1 MAEFGFVV
9 PPAVLL
15 PFSPPFLLSSF
26 SFFHCVVTAITI
38 KSRPPGVLDRQ
49 ESMPRCCC
57 FFSFFFYPPG
67 LASRLD
73 EFHPVGLVRI
83 LVVLVSV
90 WNCIKALSLPRYGC
104 HGSVI
109 IKQVFSNLFPPSI
122 VCSNVGIVIRPY
134 IPRQIVIV
142 VSLLLFVL
150 PVTWPCRKSAFPW
163 LWWVVEEEEEE
174 NRHTDEPVCVCLC
187 VCVFLNRSFSLKMD
201 SRLIYYEDYN
211 RSRSEV
217 RLILFVC
224 LPSLSLPMHWFVLD
238 ESVHILSLVW

>member
-1 MAEFGFVV
+1 SIRRRKKTTTRFFTRRPFPIIYRDFQVRITSHLVAEFGFVV

-90 WNCIKALSLPRYGC
+90 
-104 HGSVI
+104 
-109 IKQVFSNLFPPSI
+109 
-122 VCSNVGIVIRPY
+122 
-134 IPRQIVIV
+134 
-142 VSLLLFVL
+142 
-150 PVTWPCRKSAFPW
+150 
-163 LWWVVEEEEEE
+163 
-174 NRHTDEPVCVCLC
+174 
-187 VCVFLNRSFSLKMD
+187 
-201 SRLIYYEDYN
+201 
-211 RSRSEV
+211 
-217 RLILFVC
+217 
-224 LPSLSLPMHWFVLD
+224 
-238 ESVHILSLVW
+238 